1 MLVRF
6 INFCWL
12 ATEKQNF
19 QLTLLYEATYA
30 RADFWFTNELLFV
43 GFPLDLE

>member
-30 RADFWFTNELLFV
+30 RVDFWFTNELLYV
-43 GFPLDLE
+43 EFPLDLE